1 MESIKLKK
9 KQKLDSSNVFDV
21 LTHAEHMRLLK
32 FVQQCQKRI
41 IMKKLAKATKVN
53 PIIK

>member
-21 LTHAEHMRLLK
+21 ITYVEHMRLLK
-32 FVQQCQKRI
+32 FV
-41 IMKKLAKATKVN
+41 
-53 PIIK
+53 